1 MKYRNLASTDLVVS
15 EVGFGVWSVATT
27 WWGKVEEVDGI
38 ALLRRA
44 ADLGI
49 TFFDTGDTYGDGYGE
64 EIVGKALGDR
74 RKDVVIGTKFGYD
87 IEAPRPGG
95 HREKPQ
101 NWDPA
106 FVKRACEA
114 SLRRLGTDYI
124 DIYQYH
130 NARLDAIQRDDTVG
144 ALEDLKSEGKIRAY
158 GVAVGPDIGWREEGL
173 YTIRDR
179 GIPAQ
184 IIYSVLEQDP
194 ANELIGAAED
204 ANVGVYCRVPHA
216 SGMLD
221 GTYTKDTDLSKFP
234 FDPSDHRSYRKMQW
248 LKKSIDKLK
257 QIDFLLEDKNATVGQ
272 IAIKFCLTPQIMASC
287 LPTMTKMEQLEEY
300 AAAPDIDELPQDEL
314 DRLAALYLDNF
325 GVGEKDPMKSS
336 QTESG
341 WVAVR

>member
-1 MKYRNLASTDLVVS
+1 VKYRNLASTDIVVS

-27 WWGKVEEVDGI
+27 WWGKIEESDGI

-64 EIVGKALGDR
+64 EIVAKALKDR
-74 RKDVVIGTKFGYD
+74 RSDLVIGTKFGYD

-101 NWDPA
+101 NWEPD
-106 FVKRACEA
+106 FVKGACEA
-114 SLRRLGTDYI
+114 SLRRLQTDHI

-130 NARLDAIQRDDTVG
+130 NARLSAIERDDTLG
-144 ALEDLKSEGKIRAY
+144 ALEDLKADGKIRAY
-158 GVAVGPDIGWREEGL
+158 AVAVGPDIGWREEGL
-173 YTIRDR
+173 YTIRER
-179 GIPAQ
+179 GMPAQ
-184 IIYSVLEQDP
+184 VIYSVLEQDP
-194 ANELIGAAED
+194 ANELIESAAQ
-204 ANVGVYCRVPHA
+204 ANVGLYCRVPHA

-248 LKKSIDKLK
+248 LKKSVEKLK
-257 QIDFLLEDKNATVGQ
+257 QIDFLLQGKDATVGQ
-272 IAIKFCLTPQIMASC
+272 IAIKFCLMPEIMASC
-287 LPTMTKMEQLEEY
+287 LPTITTMQQLDEY
-300 AAAPDIDELPQDEL
+300 AAAPDITDLPQDEL
-314 DRLAALYLDNF
+314 RKLADLYVDNF

>member
-1 MKYRNLASTDLVVS
+1 MKYRNLASTDIVVS
-15 EVGFGVWSVATT
+15 EIGFGVWSVATT
-27 WWGKVEEVDGI
+27 WWGKIDEDDGI

-64 EIVGKALGDR
+64 EIVAKALKSR
-74 RKDVVIGTKFGYD
+74 RTGLVIGTKFGYD

-101 NWDPA
+101 NWEPE

-114 SLRRLGTDYI
+114 SLRRLQTDYI

-130 NARLDAIQRDDTVG
+130 NARLSAIERDETLT
-144 ALEDLKSEGKIRAY
+144 ALEDLKTAGKIRAFA
-158 GVAVGPDIGWREEGL
+158 VAVGPDIGWREEGL
-173 YTIRDR
+173 YTIEKR
-179 GIPAQ
+179 GLPAQ

-194 ANELIGAAED
+194 ANELIESATR
-204 ANVGVYCRVPHA
+204 ANVGLYCRVPHA

-248 LKKSIDKLK
+248 LNKSIEKLK
-257 QIDFLLEDKNATVGQ
+257 QIDFLLIGKDATVGQ
-272 IAIKFCLTPQIMASC
+272 IAIKFCLAPQIMASC
-287 LPTMTKMEQLEEY
+287 LPTVTTMEQLEEY
-300 AAAPDIDELPQDEL
+300 AAAPDIADLPQDEIRRL
-314 DRLAALYLDNF
+314 DRIYASNF

-341 WVAVR
+341 WVAAR